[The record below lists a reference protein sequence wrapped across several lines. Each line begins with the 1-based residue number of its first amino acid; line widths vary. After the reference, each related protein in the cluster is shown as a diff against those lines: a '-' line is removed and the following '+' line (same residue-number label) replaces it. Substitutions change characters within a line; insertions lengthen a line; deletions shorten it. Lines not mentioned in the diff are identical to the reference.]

1 MEITAQQTSTATV
14 THKLPV
20 AILRETLSSEIPF
33 INYWYRVGEILIAES
48 VYKFI
53 VSRTSVKKP
62 IVDYAERTT
71 LTPILMSGEELGL
84 DFTTRI
90 TYEKIM
96 ERAKE
101 LNLEAFPEQFVVDYG
116 TNYFPWSSIGRNV
129 KVMTNPIKRG
139 RRDHIIF
146 SFSFNQRSIVEIV
159 LTSHKFR
166 AMDYFLFK
174 KIITKEKIEFAF

>member
-14 THKLPV
+14 THELPV

-48 VYKFI
+48 IYKFI
-53 VSRTSVKKP
+53 ASRTSVKNP
-62 IVDYAERTT
+62 IVDYAERIT

-84 DFTTRI
+84 DFTKRV
-90 TYEKIM
+90 TYEQIM

-139 RRDHIIF
+139 RRDHIII

-166 AMDYFLFK
+166 VMDYFLFK
-174 KIITKEKIEFAF
+174 KIITKKN